1 MKRLRFLLDEH
12 VFHAIKDQLLRLSS
26 DIDVLT
32 IGQPGAPVKGTPD
45 SNLLHWIEQTGYI
58 LVTGNRRTIPG
69 HLQAHFEDGGHVPGV
84 LFLRRRVT
92 LGQVIE
98 NLFLLWVTSEAEEF
112 QDRVLF
118 IPL

>member
-12 VFHAIKDQLLRLSS
+12 VPRAVQDQLLRLSS
-26 DIDVLT
+26 DIGVLT

-45 SNLLHWIEQTGYI
+45 SDLLDWIEQSGYI
-58 LVTGNRRTIPG
+58 LVTENRRTIPI
-69 HLQAHFEDGGHVPGV
+69 HLRHIPGV
-84 LFLRRRVT
+84 LFLRRRVP

-98 NLFLLWVTSEAEEF
+98 SLFLMWATSEAEEF

>member
-1 MKRLRFLLDEH
+1 MKRLCFLLDEH
-12 VFHAIKDQLLRLSS
+12 VPRAVQDQLLRLSPDVS
-26 DIDVLT
+26 VLT

-45 SNLLHWIEQTGYI
+45 SDLLDWIEKSGYI
-58 LVTGNRRTIPG
+58 LVTENRRTIPI
-69 HLQAHFEDGGHVPGV
+69 HLQAHFEAGRHIPGV
-84 LFLRRRVT
+84 LFLRRRVP

-98 NLFLLWVTSEAEEF
+98 SLFLLWATSEAEEF